1 MIKKF
6 FIVFSIFF
14 ISNLNSLLGEDIESA
29 KTTCEEIGFEKGTEK
44 FGECVLLLLKK
55 DNNSSTK
62 KLTNVDPVNMRCST
76 DSGESIGPII
86 DTNKILATCQQ
97 AVTIC
102 WSKGE
107 QAYWAAKNGNNSRVN
122 EIVGQMKESDPYTAF
137 PEITRLFG
145 TIMGD
150 NRAQELGYNVL
161 SGCLAGYG
169 YGKL

>member
-6 FIVFSIFF
+6 FILFSIFF
-14 ISNLNSLLGEDIESA
+14 LSNLNSLLSEDIDIA
-29 KTTCEEIGFEKGTEK
+29 KITCEEIGFEKGTEK

-86 DTNKILATCQQ
+86 DTDKILATCQQ

-107 QAYWAAKNGNNSRVN
+107 
-122 EIVGQMKESDPYTAF
+122 
-137 PEITRLFG
+137 
-145 TIMGD
+145 
-150 NRAQELGYNVL
+150 
-161 SGCLAGYG
+161 
-169 YGKL
+169 

>member
-6 FIVFSIFF
+6 FIVFFIFF
-14 ISNLNSLLGEDIESA
+14 LSNLNSLLSEDIDSA
-29 KTTCEEIGFEKGTEK
+29 KTICEEIGFEKGTEK

-62 KLTNVDPVNMRCST
+62 KLTNIDPVNMRCST

-86 DTNKILATCQQ
+86 DTDKILATCQQ

>member
-14 ISNLNSLLGEDIESA
+14 LSNFNSLLSEDIDSA
-29 KTTCEEIGFEKGTEK
+29 KLTCEEIGFEKGTEK
-44 FGECVLLLLKK
+44 FGECVLLLMRK
-55 DNNSSTK
+55 DNNSSNNN
-62 KLTNVDPVNMRCST
+62 LSNIDPVNLRCNT
-76 DSGESIGPII
+76 VSGESIGPII
-86 DTNKILATCQQ
+86 DTDKILATCQQ

-102 WSKGE
+102 WSRGE

-145 TIMGD
+145 TIMSD

>member
-1 MIKKF
+1 ML
-6 FIVFSIFF
+6 SILFL
-14 ISNLNSLLGEDIESA
+14 SNFNNLLSEDIDTA
-29 KTTCEEIGFEKGTEK
+29 KITCEEIGFEKGTEK

-55 DNNSSTK
+55 DKNSVNK
-62 KLTNVDPVNMRCST
+62 KLTNINPVNMRCST
-76 DSGESIGPII
+76 ESGESIGPII
-86 DTNKILATCQQ
+86 DTDKILATCQQ
-97 AVTIC
+97 AVKIC

-145 TIMGD
+145 TIMSD

>member
-1 MIKKF
+1 MR
-6 FIVFSIFF
+6 
-14 ISNLNSLLGEDIESA
+14 
-29 KTTCEEIGFEKGTEK
+29 
-44 FGECVLLLLKK
+44 K
-55 DNNSSTK
+55 DNNSSNE
-62 KLTNVDPVNMRCST
+62 KLSNVAPINLRCNT
-76 DSGESIGPII
+76 VSGESIGPII
-86 DTNKILATCQQ
+86 DTDKILATCQQ

-102 WSKGE
+102 WSRGE

-122 EIVGQMKESDPYTAF
+122 EIVGQMKESDPYSAF

-161 SGCLAGYG
+161 SSCLVGYG

>member
-14 ISNLNSLLGEDIESA
+14 LSNLNSLLGEDIDSA

-44 FGECVLLLLKK
+44 FGECVLLLMRK
-55 DNNSSTK
+55 DNNSSNNN
-62 KLTNVDPVNMRCST
+62 LSNIDSINLRCNT
-76 DSGESIGPII
+76 ISGESIGPII
-86 DTNKILATCQQ
+86 DTDKILATCQQ

-102 WSKGE
+102 WSRGE

-145 TIMGD
+145 TIMSD

-169 YGKL
+169 YGKN

>member
-1 MIKKF
+1 MIKNS
-6 FIVFSIFF
+6 FILFSIFF
-14 ISNLNSLLGEDIESA
+14 LSNLNSLLSEDIDIA

-62 KLTNVDPVNMRCST
+62 KFTNVDPVNMRCST

-86 DTNKILATCQQ
+86 DTDKILATCQQ

-122 EIVGQMKESDPYTAF
+122 EIVGQMKENDPYTAI

-145 TIMGD
+145 TIMSD
-150 NRAQELGYNVL
+150 NRAQELGKNVL
-161 SGCLAGYG
+161 NGCLARYG